1 MRRGLGRRDGD
12 LNKSQGTGR
21 RIVAEK
27 PRRALVTGGSSGIG
41 RAVAESL
48 ARDGCDVGVLYLGD
62 AAEAVPVVERIESIG
77 RKAWVRV
84 ADVSDASQAAAAVE
98 DCATELGGLEILIN
112 NAGIFRDQVI
122 WKMTDEQW
130 QDVID
135 IDLTGVFNMSRA
147 AAPIMRA
154 AKYGSIV
161 NISSINGMRGKFGQT
176 NYAAAKAGVIGFTK
190 ALAKE
195 LARSTV
201 TVNAVAPGMIQTPF
215 LDAMP
220 PEALEKAVAEILIGR
235 IGTPEDIAEAVTFLC
250 SDKARFITG
259 EILRV
264 DGGQYI

>member
-1 MRRGLGRRDGD
+1 MSTQIGNAGVAAAG
-12 LNKSQGTGR
+12 GTTVG
-21 RIVAEK
+21 
-27 PRRALVTGGSSGIG
+27 ALFHSIAQSSMS
-41 RAVAESL
+41 AVALIDGERTGTYAQVDERTTCFANRL
-48 ARDGCDVGVLYLGD
+48 ADLGLKPGSRLAVLATNCIEY
-62 AAEAVPVVERIESIG
+62 VEIE
-77 RKAWVRV
+77 
-84 ADVSDASQAAAAVE
+84 
-98 DCATELGGLEILIN
+98 L
-112 NAGIFRDQVI
+112 
-122 WKMTDEQW
+122 
-130 QDVID
+130 
-135 IDLTGVFNMSRA
+135 
-147 AAPIMRA
+147 
-154 AKYGSIV
+154 
-161 NISSINGMRGKFGQT
+161 
-176 NYAAAKAGVIGFTK
+176 AAAKAGVIGFTK